1 MAKNAGKIDIEM
13 HKGTSNLTSF
23 GGLCSV
29 IELFFKMG
37 LDKSIDALI
46 GARNERGAK
55 DSEHVLSLVL
65 LNLGGGTAV
74 DNLNFLREKLAF
86 EKIGIRIPSP
96 SAGREWLKSFHNPS
110 EDSKRGMGQ
119 AFIPEENKY
128 LSGWRDV
135 FAKSFHF
142 AWKLNPRAFL
152 TLDIAS
158 LRRRC
163 EDGRHGDRDGSG
175 GCSVQLQGEQRIL
188 GLHNLLRGTWSD
200 RLDEILRRERASG
213 VEAA

>member
-13 HKGTSNLTSF
+13 HKDMSNLTSF

-29 IELFFKMG
+29 VKLFFKMG

-65 LNLGGGTAV
+65 LNLAGGTAV
-74 DNLNFLREKLAF
+74 DNLNFLREKLGF
-86 EKIGIRIPSP
+86 ERFGIRIPSP
-96 SAGREWLKSFHNPS
+96 SAGGERLKSFNNPS
-110 EDSKRGMGQ
+110 EDSKREMGQ

-128 LSGWRDV
+128 PSGWRDV
-135 FAKSFHF
+135 FAKSLHF
-142 AWKLNPRAFL
+142 AWKLNPRRFL
-152 TLDIAS
+152 TFDIAS

-163 EDGRHGDRDGSG
+163 EDGRHGNRDGKLRSAP
-175 GCSVQLQGEQRIL
+175 QLQGQQRIL
-188 GLHNLLRGTWSD
+188 GLHHLLRGAWSA
-200 RLDEILRRERASG
+200 RLDEILRRERAAG